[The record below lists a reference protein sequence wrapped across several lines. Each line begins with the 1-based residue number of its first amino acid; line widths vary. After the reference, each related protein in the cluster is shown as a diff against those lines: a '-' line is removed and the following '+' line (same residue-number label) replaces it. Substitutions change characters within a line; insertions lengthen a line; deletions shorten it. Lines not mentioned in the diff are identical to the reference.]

1 MAEYREWGQSL
12 WVQLPPSSGPAS
24 DQLHALEMAVTAR
37 ARTDGYTGELTFEW
51 ELLREIPGFNS
62 AMGLPIPAP
71 GTTWQIVLMTGR
83 RPARHKPRP
92 LVCRYCGSTLVVYWD
107 GVPLNAVWIECAD
120 LGDDEG
126 NNACKASWQ
135 TDGKPLTD
143 QKGTPID
150 D

>member
-1 MAEYREWGQSL
+1 MAELKTWDGDHWVTIADMDVTPELAALAASGQPLSPTEFMFA
-12 WVQLPPSSGPAS
+12 V
-24 DQLHALEMAVTAR
+24 LESAR
-37 ARTDGYTGELTFEW
+37 R
-51 ELLREIPGFNS
+51 
-62 AMGLPIPAP
+62 
-71 GTTWQIVLMTGR
+71 
-83 RPARHKPRP
+83 KPRP

-107 GVPLNAVWIECAD
+107 GVPLHAVWIECAD
-120 LGDDEG
+120 TGDNEG